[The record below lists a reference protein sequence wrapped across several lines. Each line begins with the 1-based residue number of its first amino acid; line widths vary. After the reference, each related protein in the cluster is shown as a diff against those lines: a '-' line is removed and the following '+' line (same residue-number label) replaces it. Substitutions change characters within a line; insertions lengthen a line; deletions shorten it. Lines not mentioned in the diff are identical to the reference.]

1 MKEYRL
7 LGWPELT
14 ADFQRTAHRR
24 VLSDMSLRYVTLAQL
39 ADVSGL
45 RKSELRSF
53 LDMLDG
59 RGLLDERDSSA
70 PDSLID
76 SIGRFAWFRRSGNST
91 IDRR

>member
-14 ADFQRTAHRR
+14 AEFQRTAHRR
-24 VLSDMSLRYVTLAQL
+24 VLSDMSLRYMTLAQL

-53 LDMLDG
+53 IDMLDG

-76 SIGRFAWFRRSGNST
+76 SIVGFAWFRRSGNST
-91 IDRR
+91 VDRR